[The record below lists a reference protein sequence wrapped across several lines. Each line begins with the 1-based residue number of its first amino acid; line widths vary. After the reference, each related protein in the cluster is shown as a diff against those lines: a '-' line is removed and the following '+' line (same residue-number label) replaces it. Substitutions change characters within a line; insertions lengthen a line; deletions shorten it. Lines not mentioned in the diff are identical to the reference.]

1 QEIRFSG
8 NSFASTGTLKGL
20 LSTKEQKFL
29 SSGIFQETKL
39 QEDIKKI
46 ESYYWERGY
55 IDAKVL
61 NVTRDISPESTEG
74 RNLLILTFYISEGE
88 QYTYGGMTFEGN
100 TIISTEQLNSM
111 LRLTPGD
118 ILNKTTLEQDYAKV
132 TDLYYSDGYIYNNI
146 TRQEIRNEAEKSV
159 SYKVVIVEKGR
170 AHIENIILKGNT
182 KTKDYVILRELP
194 IQEGDVFSK
203 DKVMEG
209 IQNLYN
215 TQFFTN
221 VIPETPYGSAEGL
234 MDLVINVEEGRT
246 TEINFGVTFSGG
258 LGDVPIS
265 GFVKWVD
272 KNFLGRGQEFSIGA
286 ELAPSAQSLDVGFTE
301 NWLAGKRW
309 SAGVDLSFSHNQ
321 YTGQYQDFLA
331 PFDVGVPDPFDGH
344 YVYANSGEPAILDDI
359 TQANIDDGTIVTDY
373 EYAIDN
379 DESIADG
386 YLM

>member
-1 QEIRFSG
+1 
-8 NSFASTGTLKGL
+8 
-20 LSTKEQKFL
+20 
-29 SSGIFQETKL
+29 
-39 QEDIKKI
+39 
-46 ESYYWERGY
+46 
-55 IDAKVL
+55 
-61 NVTRDISPESTEG
+61 
-74 RNLLILTFYISEGE
+74 
-88 QYTYGGMTFEGN
+88 MTFEGN
-100 TIISTEQLNSM
+100 TIISTEKLNSM

-132 TDLYYSDGYIYNNI
+132 TDLYYNDGYIYNSI

-309 SAGVDLSFSHNQ
+309 SAGLIFRSAITRIPVSTRIFFHPAMWGCLIPLTATMYMQAQESRQ
-321 YTGQYQDFLA
+321 TPRY
-331 PFDVGVPDPFDGH
+331 
-344 YVYANSGEPAILDDI
+344 YASEHRRW
-359 TQANIDDGTIVTDY
+359 
-373 EYAIDN
+373 N
-379 DESIADG
+379 DRH
-386 YLM
+386 